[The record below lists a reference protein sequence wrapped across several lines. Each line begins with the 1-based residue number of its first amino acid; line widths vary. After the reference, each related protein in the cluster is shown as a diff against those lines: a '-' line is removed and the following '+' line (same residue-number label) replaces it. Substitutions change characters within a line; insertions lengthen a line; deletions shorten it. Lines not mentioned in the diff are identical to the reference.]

1 MLSSPLSA
9 SDAEVAAEDE
19 LSWEQN
25 ERLLN
30 QADEDEEA
38 DAEVDVTE
46 ADPAEWTSFMP
57 TWITSPDDLETSD
70 DAAPASSINWSFQ
83 VNHLILLPSSWY
95 SCLLS
100 PLLGGVVNAHT
111 SVNFTIPETLE
122 SLLSHTRLAESGSFL
137 TSLPH

>member
-1 MLSSPLSA
+1 MDAQDITMLSSPLSA
-9 SDAEVAAEDE
+9 LDAEVAAEDE

-38 DAEVDVTE
+38 DAEADVTE

-57 TWITSPDDLETSD
+57 TWITSPDDLETED

-83 VNHLILLPSSWY
+83 VNHLASALLLHALPWQGASEVATDPASNEQR
-95 SCLLS
+95 L
-100 PLLGGVVNAHT
+100 HT
-111 SVNFTIPETLE
+111 SSE
-122 SLLSHTRLAESGSFL
+122 
-137 TSLPH
+137 

>member
-9 SDAEVAAEDE
+9 LDAVVAAEDE

-38 DAEVDVTE
+38 DAEADVTE
-46 ADPAEWTSFMP
+46 ADPAVWTSFMP
-57 TWITSPDDLETSD
+57 TWISSPDDLETQE

-83 VNHLILLPSSWY
+83 VMHLISLPF
-95 SCLLS
+95 SCLL
-100 PLLGGVVNAHT
+100 LLH
-111 SVNFTIPETLE
+111 I
-122 SLLSHTRLAESGSFL
+122 
-137 TSLPH
+137 